1 MIKQIVLAV
10 TVAGVLMMTGCSS
23 EPKSSEEVAEV
34 VCEAFK
40 KGDLS
45 TAEKFMSP
53 EALAKTKQNEGV
65 IKQFFALPEFKQ
77 KARGLDCRKSKKQEQ
92 LGEDHIRFYFGE
104 FNVELKKI
112 DGAWKLLS

>member
-1 MIKQIVLAV
+1 MLKNVLLAA

-23 EPKSSEEVAEV
+23 GPKSSEEVATA

-45 TAEKFMSP
+45 SAEQFMSKD
-53 EALAKTKQNEGV
+53 ALAKSKQNEGQ

-77 KARGLDCRKSKKQEQ
+77 KARGLDCRTVKKQDK
-92 LGEDHIRFYFGE
+92 LGENHIRIYFGE

-112 DGAWKLLS
+112 NGAWKLLS

>member
-1 MIKQIVLAV
+1 MIKQIVLAA

-23 EPKSSEEVAEV
+23 EPKGSEEVAEA

-40 KGDLS
+40 KGDLTS
-45 TAEKFMSP
+45 AEQFMSP
-53 EALAKTKQNEGV
+53 DALAKSKENEGQ

-77 KARGLDCRKSKKQEQ
+77 KARGLDCSKSKNQEK
-92 LGEDHIRFYFGE
+92 LGEDHIRFYFGD

-112 DGAWKLLS
+112 DGKWKLLS